1 MVVKAVS
8 VVRPQQVFR
17 RFLSGAAGGR
27 VVMGGKDVHVHI
39 VAQLVGKLQA
49 WK

>member
-1 MVVKAVS
+1 LIALTIGIMSPDFTAD
-8 VVRPQQVFR
+8 
-17 RFLSGAAGGR
+17 GR

-39 VAQLVGKLQA
+39 VAQMVGKLQA